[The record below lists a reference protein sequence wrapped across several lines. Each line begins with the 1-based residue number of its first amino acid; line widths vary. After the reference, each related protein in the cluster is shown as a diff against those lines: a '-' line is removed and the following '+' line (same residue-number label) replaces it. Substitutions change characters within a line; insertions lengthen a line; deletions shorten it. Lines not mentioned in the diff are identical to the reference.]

1 MPGDSGYIPIE
12 SVNDIDVLKLSV
24 RDLDKRYIDRSGNRY
39 ALRFNMKTRRPEV
52 VQIVANR
59 LEARRLQQTI
69 LLEKAKPAPAA
80 SIAAKNEAS
89 LPPEIAEFSPDEEAF
104 HEQKFVDDC
113 IAELP
118 RLRESQQAAVSKMR
132 QSHIFENVSAPEFL
146 DLNRNVERDAWRKI
160 DENMAICR
168 EWLTRPPSL
177 HMALIRVSPE
187 KRRVLDTIADEPV
200 KLESIR
206 RWEWQDKIAD
216 SYERLH
222 RFAGELR
229 RLMENVPEEEL
240 IKTPQAQRQFF
251 KDSAASLGVIEDACA
266 SKLTRIETWRKRYL

>member
-1 MPGDSGYIPIE
+1 MPGESDYIPIE
-12 SVNDIDVLKLSV
+12 SVSDIDVMKLSV

-52 VQIVANR
+52 VQIVSNR

-69 LLEKAKPAPAA
+69 RQEKVQKTPVQRA
-80 SIAAKNEAS
+80 EREEMS
-89 LPPEIAEFSPDEEAF
+89 LPPMIPQFVPDEEAF
-104 HEQKFVDDC
+104 HEQKFVDEC

-132 QSHIFENVSAPEFL
+132 QSHIFENVLSPEFL
-146 DLNRNVERDAWRKI
+146 DLNRSVERDAWRKI
-160 DENMAICR
+160 DENTAICK
-168 EWLTRPPSL
+168 EWASRPPSL
-177 HMALIRVSPE
+177 HTALMRVAAE
-187 KRRVLDTIADEPV
+187 KRKILDTIADEPV

-222 RFAGELR
+222 KFASELKA
-229 RLMENVPEEEL
+229 LMDQVPEEEMA
-240 IKTPQAQRQFF
+240 KTPQIQKQFF
-251 KDSAASLGVIEDACA
+251 KDSAASLAVIEDACA
-266 SKLTRIETWRKRYL
+266 ARLARIDTWRKRYL